1 MKIIG
6 KIAQKTRISH
16 ARQLKYGVIILK
28 KSSIKAKIHFLFF
41 LIFFGVWTFSKDFKG
56 FYGKIVKKKAQKSEI
71 SCQKREIIPKIA
83 SMMGKNGEKIIG
95 FFLKKLIWLENEKV
109 TSVI

>member
-71 SCQKREIIPKIA
+71 SRRY
-83 SMMGKNGEKIIG
+83 SGKNGAIMLEKGKIQL
-95 FFLKKLIWLENEKV
+95 F
-109 TSVI
+109 S